1 MGTGCDT
8 QHTHL
13 SILPVKLETQQKQT
27 MNKKKLGLSKNKK
40 QNLGTERALGIE
52 ARGSVLRLD
61 AKAQSMGEKN
71 ENIGF
76 GETCR
81 LLLHGSPLGVCG
93 MGRVTKDSRLHGK
106 ELASQ
111 QQEERTISR

>member
-40 QNLGTERALGIE
+40 QTSAQREPWGLRQGE
-52 ARGSVLRLD
+52 AFLD
-61 AKAQSMGEKN
+61 LTPKHNPWEKKMRILDLVKPADFCSMEAPWESAAWAG
-71 ENIGF
+71 
-76 GETCR
+76 
-81 LLLHGSPLGVCG
+81 
-93 MGRVTKDSRLHGK
+93 
-106 ELASQ
+106 
-111 QQEERTISR
+111 

>member
-61 AKAQSMGEKN
+61 AKAQSMGEKMRILDLVKPADFCSM
-71 ENIGF
+71 EAPWESAAWAG
-76 GETCR
+76 
-81 LLLHGSPLGVCG
+81 
-93 MGRVTKDSRLHGK
+93 
-106 ELASQ
+106 
-111 QQEERTISR
+111 